1 MVADAKREGGD
12 VTLTHDP
19 AEAVAGADVVYT
31 DVWTSMGFE
40 EEAAARQEVF
50 RSYQVNSH
58 LMRAAGP
65 QALFMHCQ
73 PARRGEEVTDD
84 VMDSPRSLIYQQAQ
98 NRLHAQKAIFL
109 ALLR

>member
-1 MVADAKREGGD
+1 M
-12 VTLTHDP
+12 
-19 AEAVAGADVVYT
+19 GADIVYT
-31 DVWTSMGFE
+31 DVWTSMGQ
-40 EEAAARQEVF
+40 EAEAEMRQEIF
-50 RSYQVNSH
+50 RSYQVNSQ

-84 VMDSPRSLIYQQAQ
+84 VMDSPRSLIYQQAE
-98 NRLHAQKAIFL
+98 NRLHTQKAIFL

>member
-1 MVADAKREGGD
+1 VADAKRKGGD
-12 VTLTHDP
+12 VTLTHHP
-19 AEAVAGADVVYT
+19 EEAVMGADALYT

-40 EEAAARQEVF
+40 QEAETRREVF
-50 RSYQVNSH
+50 RPYQVNSQ

-84 VMDSPRSLIYQQAQ
+84 VMDSHRCIAYQQAE
-98 NRLHAQKAIFL
+98 NRLHMQKAIFL
-109 ALLR
+109 ALLS